1 VRRPAVPESL
11 WAPRLKQE
19 PPRQPYTAHASGT
32 SLLSAA
38 SRRLHREALHGY
50 ERKLAK
56 GGELRRI
63 KECAG
68 LPQHVMEEAEALL
81 KKYFDVVGS
90 LPPEVAAVAL
100 L

>member
-1 VRRPAVPESL
+1 L
-11 WAPRLKQE
+11 
-19 PPRQPYTAHASGT
+19 
-32 SLLSAA
+32 AA
-38 SRRLHREALHGY
+38 SRRLHRETLHGY
-50 ERKLAK
+50 ERRLTAV
-56 GGELRRI
+56 GGELKRI

-68 LPQHVMEEAEALL
+68 LPQHVMEETETLL